1 METTTEF
8 DFAKK
13 SEFTMNLG
21 SNIILHIE
29 KNSYESFAIL
39 YFTDEITEK
48 KIKIPNDIVVY
59 TYDGPSQEI
68 LEANNLE
75 FYHQY
80 YLYWTYNYT
89 IEYNKIEIL
98 HLVPQRK
105 WNIIPPPRV

>member
-8 DFAKK
+8 DFAKV

-29 KNSYESFAIL
+29 KPSYQSVALL

-68 LEANNLE
+68 LEGHHQE

-80 YLYWTYNYT
+80 YLYWTDKYT
-89 IEYNKIEIL
+89 IEYKEKVIL

-105 WNIIPPPRV
+105 WNIIS